1 LAACLAVGADSWR
14 YRALIGTGG
23 IGTGTFFALD
33 GNHTLGREESRS
45 GRYLD
50 RRDYCKLHIIAHYVQ
65 ALLGEGFGVF
75 PVGGVGDDD
84 AGRRLLDEMAQAG
97 MDLRHVQTIPGSQT
111 LSSFCFVYPDGS
123 GGNLT
128 TADSASDR
136 VDPALVR
143 RAEPEL
149 RAFGERAIALAAPET
164 PLAAR
169 AELLTLATRSGA
181 LRVGAFTTAEIRP
194 AQESDL
200 LPRLDLLALNRD
212 EAAML
217 AGLPPTNPPAEV
229 AEEAV
234 RAARRSR
241 PEMWISVTAG
251 ADGSWVSND
260 QELQH
265 LPAIPIT
272 VVSTAGAGDAHLAGL
287 LSGLA
292 SGLTLAEAHT
302 LAALVAALS
311 VTSPHTIHSE
321 LDADSL
327 RALALES
334 SAPLPEPV
342 CRLLRL

>member
-1 LAACLAVGADSWR
+1 
-14 YRALIGTGG
+14 
-23 IGTGTFFALD
+23 
-33 GNHTLGREESRS
+33 
-45 GRYLD
+45 
-50 RRDYCKLHIIAHYVQ
+50 
-65 ALLGEGFGVF
+65 
-75 PVGGVGDDD
+75 
-84 AGRRLLDEMAQAG
+84 MAQTG
-97 MDLRHVQTIPGSQT
+97 MDLRHVRVTPGSPT

-149 RAFGERAIALAAPET
+149 RASGERAIALAAPET

-169 AELLTLATRSGA
+169 AELLTLATRCGA
-181 LRVGAFTTAEIRP
+181 LRVGAFTTAEIGP
-194 AQESDL
+194 AQASGL
-200 LPRLDLLALNRD
+200 LHQLDLLALNRD

-217 AGLPPTNPPAEV
+217 AGLPPDDSPAEI
-229 AEEAV
+229 AEAAV
-234 RAARRSR
+234 RVARRSR

-251 ADGSWVSND
+251 ANGSWVSND
-260 QELQH
+260 LGLQH
-265 LPAIPIT
+265 LPALPVT

-292 SGLTLAEAHT
+292 AGLSLADAHA

-311 VTSPHTIHSE
+311 VTSPHTIHGE

-327 RALALES
+327 RAFALES
-334 SAPLPEPV
+334 RAPLPTPV
-342 CRLLRL
+342 RRLLRL